1 MNTRLKKA
9 LVTGLAVLSVGWIA
23 GKAEASAST
32 DTITISLTPNTT
44 YAVTISSAYVGGYNF
59 GQVNLNSTTVSTVS
73 ITLTNS
79 GSIYEFFAI
88 SVSSP
93 NANGWTPSATGA
105 STDTYRLMGMF
116 NGASQPTQGNA
127 SFSAI
132 TGTPPTT
139 ANGKYGQAAK
149 TSPAAGSNSVSLW
162 LQMDMPFTLN
172 AAGTGPQTL
181 TVSVT
186 GQAT

>member
-1 MNTRLKKA
+1 MKTHMKKV
-9 LVTGLAVLSVGWIA
+9 LITGLAVLSVGWIS
-23 GKAEASAST
+23 GKAQAAST

-59 GQVNLNSTTVSTVS
+59 GQVNLNSTTVSTVA

-93 NANGWTPSATGA
+93 NANGWTPSAVGA
-105 STDTYRLMGMF
+105 STDTFRLMGMF
-116 NGASQPTQGNA
+116 SAGQPTQNNA
-127 SFSAI
+127 SFSAL

-149 TSPAAGSNSVSLW
+149 TSPAAGSNTQSLW

-172 AAGTGPQTL
+172 TAGSGPQTM

>member
-1 MNTRLKKA
+1 MKWIRMLAPPA
-9 LVTGLAVLSVGWIA
+9 LLLLGLGVCVSQ
-23 GKAEASAST
+23 AEASAST

-59 GQVNLNSTTVSTVS
+59 GQVNLNSTTVSTVA

-93 NANGWTPSATGA
+93 TAGGWTPSAVGA
-105 STDTYRLMGMF
+105 STDTFRLMGMF
-116 NGASQPTQGNA
+116 NGAVQPTQGNA

-132 TGTPPTT
+132 TGTPPT
-139 ANGKYGQAAK
+139 AASGKYGQASK
-149 TSPAAGSNSVSLW
+149 TSPTTGSNSVSLW
-162 LQMDMPFTLN
+162 LQMDMPYTLN
-172 AAGTGPQTL
+172 TGSSGPQTM